1 MDGTPVKKFGVLGRL
16 FHYKKTDLP
25 KSYAVTVTVGVGQV
39 VYCLHHTVAAQLP
52 GGL

>member
-25 KSYAVTVTVGVGQV
+25 KSCAAIITVGVGQV
-39 VYCLHHTVAAQLP
+39 VYYLHRTEAARLP